1 MVIFCLYFRV
11 HDSVFV
17 GKDSTSNMKKKQ
29 KQATVSGILVFIQ
42 AKNTKFYSCDELIIK
57 S

>member
-17 GKDSTSNMKKKQ
+17 GKDSTSNMKKK
-29 KQATVSGILVFIQ
+29 KQATVSGILVLIQ
-42 AKNTKFYSCDELIIK
+42 AQNTKFYSCDELIIK